1 MFWTVLSL
9 EGYQQIHIPW
19 QKLLNFFSRNENNSY
34 YKIITPSVDFFRS
47 LLFMRHVILAFCTT
61 KCLYSYNDSLNKYH
75 KNVNSVFP
83 LTQATQE
90 RVEGKRSPF
99 SPKS

>member
-61 KCLYSYNDSLNKYH
+61 KCLYSFNDSLNQYH
-75 KNVNSVFP
+75 KNVDSVFS
-83 LTQATQE
+83 LTLATPE
-90 RVEGKRSPF
+90 MAEGKTSLC
-99 SPKS
+99 SPKP